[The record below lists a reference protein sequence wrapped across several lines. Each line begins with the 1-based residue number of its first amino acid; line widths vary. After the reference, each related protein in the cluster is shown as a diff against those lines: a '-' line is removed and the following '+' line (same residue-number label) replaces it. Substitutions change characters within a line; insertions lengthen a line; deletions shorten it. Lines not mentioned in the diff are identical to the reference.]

1 MWIPATTTTS
11 AEVAKVMTAV
21 ATDETDAAGAALVV
35 SPALAVAKSEVVMDM
50 AMAGAA
56 VQ

>member
-1 MWIPATTTTS
+1 
-11 AEVAKVMTAV
+11 MTAV